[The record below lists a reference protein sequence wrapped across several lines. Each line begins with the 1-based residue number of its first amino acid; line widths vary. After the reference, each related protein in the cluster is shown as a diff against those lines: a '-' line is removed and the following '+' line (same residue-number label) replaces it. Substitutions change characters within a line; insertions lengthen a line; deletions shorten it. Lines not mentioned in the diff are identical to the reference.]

1 MKTKQKKLYNSYI
14 YGHFEVWTFQ
24 QKCTYDKLTGI
35 QICTS
40 WAKMNFSQ
48 YTVEGLQE
56 LYLETTD
63 SGGSRPLILRS
74 KPPPLVF
81 LKKFNSTVDCVCV
94 PRCSFFITKKEGA
107 AFIGVALALLRN
119 QYTKILHPMHRRQ
132 NWDIPK
138 IVVLIP

>member
-1 MKTKQKKLYNSYI
+1 MVVFLSSTQKAVNSLLKWKQNKKKLYNSYI
-14 YGHFEVWTFQ
+14 HGHFEVWTFQ
-24 QKCTYDKLTGI
+24 QKCTYDKLTWI

-81 LKKFNSTVDCVCV
+81 LKKFNSTVNCVCV
-94 PRCSFFITKKEGA
+94 PRCSFFITKKGRSS
-107 AFIGVALALLRN
+107 IHRCSPCVAMES
-119 QYTKILHPMHRRQ
+119 I
-132 NWDIPK
+132 W
-138 IVVLIP
+138 

>member
-48 YTVEGLQE
+48 YTM
-56 LYLETTD
+56 
-63 SGGSRPLILRS
+63 
-74 KPPPLVF
+74 
-81 LKKFNSTVDCVCV
+81 
-94 PRCSFFITKKEGA
+94 FFILSASSMISSKVKPVQSYSINRYSSEEKKESTA
-107 AFIGVALALLRN
+107 KTIGEA
-119 QYTKILHPMHRRQ
+119 K
-132 NWDIPK
+132 
-138 IVVLIP
+138 

>member
-1 MKTKQKKLYNSYI
+1 MDILKYE
-14 YGHFEVWTFQ
+14 HFSKNALMISSLGYRFAQ
-24 QKCTYDKLTGI
+24 
-35 QICTS
+35 
-40 WAKMNFSQ
+40 
-48 YTVEGLQE
+48 VEGLQE

-81 LKKFNSTVDCVCV
+81 LNKFISTVDCVCV

-132 NWDIPK
+132 N
-138 IVVLIP
+138 